1 KQVIRTTPISECMT
15 TQFVCCQ
22 VNQTV
27 VEIKKNYFESED
39 ENDIY
44 LVDSNQMLLGRVD
57 MKRLLKADDSL
68 TGMDVLQT
76 DVFKFESTDS
86 VELAFNRLKDFVG
99 ISVPITQDNKLVG
112 ITNEGM
118 LIEFYLESLDDVR
131 NEELGIVKD

>member
-1 KQVIRTTPISECMT
+1 
-15 TQFVCCQ
+15 
-22 VNQTV
+22 
-27 VEIKKNYFESED
+27 
-39 ENDIY
+39 
-44 LVDSNQMLLGRVD
+44 

-76 DVFKFESTDS
+76 DVFKFDSADS
-86 VELAFNRLKDFVG
+86 VELAFNQLKDFVG

-131 NEELGIVKD
+131 NQELGIVKD

>member
-1 KQVIRTTPISECMT
+1 VKLSAVYDFYVVVI
-15 TQFVCCQ
+15 
-22 VNQTV
+22 V
-27 VEIKKNYFESED
+27 VHVSTSPYGQRSHESED

-44 LVDSNQMLLGRVD
+44 LVDSNQILLGRVD

-76 DVFKFESTDS
+76 DVFKFDSADS
-86 VELAFNRLKDFVG
+86 VELAFNQLKDFVG

-131 NEELGIVKD
+131 NQELGIVKD